1 MRDAF
6 GGVFMARLMLVFIV
20 VYVAFTAVSFKYAK
34 SFRVKNKVIDFVE
47 QNQILDLD
55 LFFNKGNNSNLNNLN
70 EILSAADYDVTC
82 NEIGLN
88 DGNIIDND
96 TEKVIGYC
104 YNGIV
109 IAKNERKS
117 NDNTIYYTI
126 NTYANWELGFLNTI
140 LALGGRD
147 PNSEKSIGGRWKI
160 TGEAIVVYKGANVA
174 SK

>member
-55 LFFNKGNNSNLNNLN
+55 LFFNKGNNSSLSNLN
-70 EILSAADYDVTC
+70 EVLLAADYNVTC
-82 NEIGLN
+82 NALGLN
-88 DGNIIDND
+88 DGNIVDQQ
-96 TEKVIGYC
+96 TEKVVGYC

-109 IAKNERKS
+109 ITKNEQKS
-117 NDNTIYYTI
+117 DENTIYYTI
-126 NTYANWELGFLNTI
+126 NTYANWELGFLNNI

-160 TGEAIVVYKGANVA
+160 TGEAIVVNK
-174 SK
+174 

>member
-6 GGVFMARLMLVFIV
+6 GGLFMVRLMLVFIV

-47 QNQILDLD
+47 QSQILDLD
-55 LFFNKGNNSNLNNLN
+55 NFFNKGKNSNLNNLN
-70 EILSAADYDVTC
+70 EILSAADYDVSC
-82 NEIGLN
+82 NDIGYN
-88 DGNIIDND
+88 DGNIVDKD
-96 TEKVIGYC
+96 TNNIIGYC

-109 IAKNERKS
+109 IKKDEQKS
-117 NDNTIYYTI
+117 TDNTIYYTI

-160 TGEAIVVYKGANVA
+160 TGEAKVVNKY
-174 SK
+174 

>member
-6 GGVFMARLMLVFIV
+6 GGVFMLRLMLVFIV
-20 VYVAFTAVSFKYAK
+20 VYVAFTAISFKYAK

-55 LFFNKGNNSNLNNLN
+55 NFFNKGYNSNLRNLN
-70 EILSAADYDVTC
+70 EILLSANYNVTC
-82 NEIGLN
+82 NDVGYNE
-88 DGNIIDND
+88 GNIIDKETNNN
-96 TEKVIGYC
+96 IGYC

-109 IAKNERKS
+109 IKKDEQKS
-117 NDNTIYYTI
+117 NDDTIYYTI
-126 NTYANWELGFLNTI
+126 NTYANWELGFLNNI

-160 TGEAIVVYKGANVA
+160 TGEAIVVNK
-174 SK
+174 